1 MKKKYYNTQQQE
13 IVERVMEKLRPVIR
27 RKINELSST
36 TYNDAADLAG
46 EYRNTAKE
54 KMFRDAAAAQREKER
69 AAEYEKSINII
80 EDTKVGTKRFVIA
93 EYIPTNID
101 VLIYFSE
108 RNYVAIARVKDD
120 RLINITDKEI
130 KDDIALTFHART
142 LTKDNVQVISAALE
156 QNIRNARSLANIVN
170 TDLETHIS
178 WRYFMGDPMTRVA
191 SKSTEGNYQYMKDDV
206 IGGKHFAVAKYMS
219 DHLSYSIFY
228 ILIGDEEKSS
238 MMCVYKMVKGNRVT
252 GHKRPGPIWKMFK
265 NADEAGKS
273 NKTGWTKEVAVP
285 TPASCDIVNLY
296 DMLESMPGQ
305 TVRLLFNNIRRITDT
320 SVSMDDVDHA
330 YLVATGQEDAD
341 EAELNLI
348 DNGGAAVEDSDNG
361 SDFMV

>member
-1 MKKKYYNTQQQE
+1 MKKKYNNKQQQA

-36 TYNDAADLAG
+36 TYYDAADKAG
-46 EYRNTAKE
+46 EYRNTTKE
-54 KMFRDAAAAQREKER
+54 KMFRDAGDAQREKER
-69 AAEYEKSINII
+69 AAEYEESLNII
-80 EDTKVGTKRFVIA
+80 EDTKVATKRFVIA
-93 EYIPTNID
+93 EYIPTNIN

-108 RNYVAIARVKDD
+108 RNYVAIARITND
-120 RLINITDKEI
+120 RLINLTDKEI
-130 KDDIALTFHART
+130 KDDIALSFRART

-156 QNIRNARSLANIVN
+156 QNTRSARALANIIN
-170 TDLETHIS
+170 ADLDTRIS
-178 WRYFMGDPMTRVA
+178 WRYFMGDQLTRVA

-206 IGGKHFAVAKYMS
+206 LGGKHFAVAKYMS

-228 ILIGDEEKSS
+228 ILIGDEDKSS

-265 NADEAGKS
+265 AADEAGKS
-273 NKTGWTKEVAVP
+273 NRTGWTKEIAAP

-296 DMLESMPGQ
+296 DMLEAMPGQ
-305 TVRLLFNNIRRITDT
+305 AVRVLFNNIRRITDT
-320 SVSMDDVDHA
+320 NVSMDDVDHA
-330 YLVATGQEDAD
+330 YLVATGQEDAS
-341 EAELNLI
+341 EEELNLI
-348 DNGGAAVEDSDNG
+348 DNGGAAVEDSENG